1 MIILLCRITFFLN
14 FLVILKQQQ
23 QKKVPLS
30 CIKINQLAEIPKQFP
45 YAFVEVK
52 TFKSYSLRDTE
63 AEEKSEMRKFISK
76 WSHFL
81 RNQ

>member
-14 FLVILKQQQ
+14 FLVILKQQ

-52 TFKSYSLRDTE
+52 TFKSNSLRDTE
-63 AEEKSEMRKFISK
+63 AEEKSETRKFISK